1 MHAESTCQWLFHKCV
16 FTQLYIFR
24 SFESLPARKVLCG
37 CAGHVPISLN
47 HKFNFLTLSK
57 TFKPNALLSVGIRPH
72 ALATLVCSKKLLSEA
87 FGVGI
92 VPSNARSIQT
102 STTTSL
108 NGHRF
113 SRSARKLSF
122 LGIRNYFSGLERR
135 AKRHNHELFVVR
147 RVQFSVSCPSR
158 GSAQALLRTPTQL
171 STPAED
177 HYVGNHVLRPLSQRF
192 DWRLRATSRI
202 NRTQPLDGQRHRR
215 YVKRVIPPHIHVREG
230 EPFFEQIQAYNEQF
244 VALLNFALVL
254 NRSFRSFLPL
264 LESEQTQDEEVLR
277 ERLSTWSL
285 LRLQEEGYTLTGLSA
300 FWMGAPKFGR
310 PVASFSLGPG
320 IDLPEHRFE

>member
-1 MHAESTCQWLFHKCV
+1 VAADRGCQWTGLDAEWTRLTANSIQSSITVDYYLGHHGRIPGHIACTQRAHVSTCQWLFHKCV
-16 FTQLYIFR
+16 YK
-24 SFESLPARKVLCG
+24 SLPARKVLCG

-87 FGVGI
+87 FGAGI

-102 STTTSL
+102 LTTTSL

-113 SRSARKLSF
+113 SRSARNLSF

-135 AKRHNHELFVVR
+135 AKRHNHELSVVR
-147 RVQFSVSCPSR
+147 RVEFSVSCPSR

-202 NRTQPLDGQRHRR
+202 NRTQPLEGQRHRR

-244 VALLNFALVL
+244 VGLLNFALVF
-254 NRSFRSFLPL
+254 N
-264 LESEQTQDEEVLR
+264 
-277 ERLSTWSL
+277 
-285 LRLQEEGYTLTGLSA
+285 
-300 FWMGAPKFGR
+300 
-310 PVASFSLGPG
+310 
-320 IDLPEHRFE
+320 

>member
-1 MHAESTCQWLFHKCV
+1 VWLCRPCPYQSKP
-16 FTQLYIFR
+16 Q
-24 SFESLPARKVLCG
+24 
-37 CAGHVPISLN
+37 
-47 HKFNFLTLSK
+47 FNFFALSK
-57 TFKPNALLSVGIRPH
+57 TFKPNALLSVGIRPY
-72 ALATLVCSKKLLSEA
+72 ALATLLHSKKLLSEA
-87 FGVGI
+87 FCAGI
-92 VPSNARSIQT
+92 APSNARSIPT

-113 SRSARKLSF
+113 SRSARNLSF

-135 AKRHNHELFVVR
+135 AQKHNHKLLVER

-158 GSAQALLRTPTQL
+158 GSAQVLLRTPKEL

-177 HYVGNHVLRPLSQRF
+177 HYFGNHVPRPISQRF

-244 VALLNFALVL
+244 VTLLNFALVL
-254 NRSFRSFLPL
+254 N
-264 LESEQTQDEEVLR
+264 
-277 ERLSTWSL
+277 
-285 LRLQEEGYTLTGLSA
+285 
-300 FWMGAPKFGR
+300 
-310 PVASFSLGPG
+310 
-320 IDLPEHRFE
+320 